1 MLAAGGV
8 LGLLL
13 MGAAVG
19 GLMAGVETPARGDD
33 DDDPSRDTGPDGD
46 DAASEDAPAA
56 TWTGDFAGDGSLAA
70 DDTPDTPGS
79 ALAQLLFG
87 DTSAPTDVAPD
98 LGPDNVFAALDAQH
112 PDTGSPFEGHGPGAM
127 EPGGADLLDITE
139 KIPFSGGPDIPLVSE
154 FDCATDRLI
163 LDFDGAEDA
172 APLVT
177 IDLASSPGD
186 AVVQANGVG
195 VVFVKDAA
203 GLTADHVDIV
213 MSGVPTPSDGP
224 VEPGEIGGDGPHAST
239 FGNSPDET
247 ASATGGLD
255 ILLTGEPGSDGG
267 LLGRIDDFDREADQI
282 EVIYDPEVVEN
293 PTVDIVDFPDGTGA
307 CILLNGAP
315 ILEVV
320 GAQGLDPAGV
330 ALRPS
335 DTPMAASPG
344 LS

>member
-1 MLAAGGV
+1 
-8 LGLLL
+8 
-13 MGAAVG
+13 
-19 GLMAGVETPARGDD
+19 
-33 DDDPSRDTGPDGD
+33 
-46 DAASEDAPAA
+46 
-56 TWTGDFAGDGSLAA
+56 
-70 DDTPDTPGS
+70 
-79 ALAQLLFG
+79 
-87 DTSAPTDVAPD
+87 
-98 LGPDNVFAALDAQH
+98 
-112 PDTGSPFEGHGPGAM
+112 
-127 EPGGADLLDITE
+127 
-139 KIPFSGGPDIPLVSE
+139 
-154 FDCATDRLI
+154 
-163 LDFDGAEDA
+163 
-172 APLVT
+172 
-177 IDLASSPGD
+177 
-186 AVVQANGVG
+186 VVQANGVG